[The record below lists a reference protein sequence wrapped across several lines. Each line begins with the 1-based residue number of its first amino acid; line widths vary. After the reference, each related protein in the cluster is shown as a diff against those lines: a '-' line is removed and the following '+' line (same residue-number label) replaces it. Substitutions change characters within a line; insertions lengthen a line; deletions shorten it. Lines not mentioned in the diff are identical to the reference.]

1 MIGAVSATQTMT
13 AAQSAAGSVA
23 QSADYAAHDTLD
35 AQETQSEQSGGAL
48 QTLNEQTVA
57 SAVKQAQKTEDA
69 KADKKQQD
77 DKDKQDEQKLNEDQV
92 DYITKE
98 LNKLMSKIN
107 CNLQFTYHKE
117 LNTMSVKMLDKKTHE
132 VIKEVPPE
140 KLIKHMIKAKDWLG
154 AFLDKKI

>member
-1 MIGAVSATQTMT
+1 MIGAVSGAQNMT
-13 AAQSAAGSVA
+13 AAASTAGSVV
-23 QSADYAAHDTLD
+23 QSADYAVRDTQD
-35 AQETQSEQSGGAL
+35 AQAVEGAQSGGTL
-48 QTLNEQTVA
+48 QTLNEQA
-57 SAVKQAQKTEDA
+57 IAGAVKQAQETQDA

-77 DKDKQDEQKLNEDQV
+77 EQDNQKLSEDQV

>member
-1 MIGAVSATQTMT
+1 MIGAVSGTQNMT
-13 AAQSAAGSVA
+13 AAASTAGSVA
-23 QSADYAAHDTLD
+23 QSADYAVRDTQD
-35 AQETQSEQSGGAL
+35 AQAAEGAQSGWTL
-48 QTLNEQTVA
+48 QTLYEQA
-57 SAVKQAQKTEDA
+57 IADAVKQAQETEDA

-107 CNLQFTYHKE
+107 CNLQFTYQKE